1 MDDFYIKSLICNK
14 KLMKAAAKILVLVL
28 IIMTSC
34 DLNKRLSTTELAEQ
48 VQVSMVETWE
58 EQEVEGLEVESL
70 ILVHKSDNEYSG
82 VLKTIEDGEEYSYT
96 VSVIYDGEY
105 FSWEILE

>member
-1 MDDFYIKSLICNK
+1 MKNSIKIFA
-14 KLMKAAAKILVLVL
+14 LMFL
-28 IIMTSC
+28 MTTSC
-34 DLNKRLSTTELAEQ
+34 DMNTRLSTTELAEQ

-105 FSWEILE
+105 FSWEILD

>member
-1 MDDFYIKSLICNK
+1 
-14 KLMKAAAKILVLVL
+14 MKGAAKILVLVL

-34 DLNKRLSTTELAEQ
+34 DLNTRLSTTELAEQ

-82 VLKTIEDGEEYSYT
+82 VLKTIEYGEEYSYT

>member
-14 KLMKAAAKILVLVL
+14 KPMKGAAKILVLVL

-34 DLNKRLSTTELAEQ
+34 DLNTRLSTTELAEQ

-82 VLKTIEDGEEYSYT
+82 VLKTIEYGEEYSYT